1 MKVLRNYIY
10 NVSYQILAIILPI
23 ITYPYVSRTLLPQGV
38 GIYSYTYSIV
48 QYFVLFA
55 GLGIP
60 LYGNRQIAY
69 VRDSNNKLSVN
80 FWEIL
85 ILEFNTVIISL
96 FSYLLFIFYYQ
107 FDEKYLLIQ
116 SLYIIAVFLISHG
129 CLWE

>member
-116 SLYIIAVFLISHG
+116 SLYIIAVFF
-129 CLWE
+129 

>member
-1 MKVLRNYIY
+1 M
-10 NVSYQILAIILPI
+10 
-23 ITYPYVSRTLLPQGV
+23 PQGV

-107 FDEKYLLIQ
+107 FDEKY
-116 SLYIIAVFLISHG
+116 
-129 CLWE
+129 

>member
-116 SLYIIAVFLISHG
+116 SLYIIAVFFDI
-129 CLWE
+129 

>member
-1 MKVLRNYIY
+1 
-10 NVSYQILAIILPI
+10 
-23 ITYPYVSRTLLPQGV
+23 
-38 GIYSYTYSIV
+38 

-116 SLYIIAVFLISHG
+116 SLYIIAVFFDISWLFMG
-129 CLWE
+129 IEDFKKIVIRNTLVKFVTVAA